1 MLDIFSTIIT
11 SSVHWFSEAVSVG
24 EDAEYTDE
32 QIANMCEQECKHL
45 KGGNGTVTDEYN
57 TCYYD
62 YCVETF

>member
-1 MLDIFSTIIT
+1 M
-11 SSVHWFSEAVSVG
+11 SVG